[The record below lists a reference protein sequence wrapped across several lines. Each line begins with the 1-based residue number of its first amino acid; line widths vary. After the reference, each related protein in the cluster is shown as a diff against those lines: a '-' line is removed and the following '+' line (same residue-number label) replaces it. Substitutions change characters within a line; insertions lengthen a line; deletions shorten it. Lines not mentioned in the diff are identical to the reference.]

1 MARSAIYGA
10 VINIILNIVLIIW
23 IGVQG
28 ATIATAVSAF
38 VIYYVRKRA
47 VGAGIKIE
55 KEYKIMLMWILLCI
69 QSLLEIYTKLWPAEM
84 IIFFIIIVLNYAII
98 HKFIHSVYL
107 MLFTKHSQGK

>member
-69 QSLLEIYTKLWPAEM
+69 QSLHETLAGRN
-84 IIFFIIIVLNYAII
+84 NYILYYNR
-98 HKFIHSVYL
+98 VE
-107 MLFTKHSQGK
+107 LFYNS